1 MRFTQ
6 PFNETFYIGTLKPFG
21 GNNEMQPSTKGLWI
35 FKIWEAEKEKVGDE
49 GIENESRIGKEIIK
63 ENVDINFLPR
73 RRGW

>member
-1 MRFTQ
+1 
-6 PFNETFYIGTLKPFG
+6 
-21 GNNEMQPSTKGLWI
+21 MQPSTKGLWI